1 MCTRDGEN
9 ITSPYLR
16 VGLDMD
22 CLSDGVCSLD
32 VKFNGRSLKT
42 AEEPRVAMRIKKR
55 KGS

>member
-1 MCTRDGEN
+1 VCTRDGEN

-22 CLSDGVCSLD
+22 CLSDGLCSLD
-32 VKFNGRSLKT
+32 VKFTGRSLKT
-42 AEEPRVAMRIKKR
+42 AEGSRVVVCIKKR